1 MDGLEMDRVQRF
13 WIFVI
18 HYANGFRQ
26 KHGQNPRNTFRDG
39 PFPIQSFGP
48 IDCHGCFGHSSII
61 WRTPHL
67 FSIRK
72 AQISGEFP
80 LPGASSGAL
89 GVEGCDQG
97 EGGTLA
103 IWCTRSE
110 VSQGHAMR
118 PFIDGV
124 SPCRAVG
131 DILTVVI

>member
-1 MDGLEMDRVQRF
+1 MVKIPETRSGMVRFPFRVLAPLIAMDVLA
-13 WIFVI
+13 I
-18 HYANGFRQ
+18 HQLFG
-26 KHGQNPRNTFRDG
+26 GPPTF
-39 PFPIQSFGP
+39 
-48 IDCHGCFGHSSII
+48 
-61 WRTPHL
+61 